1 MGGRSVLLAI
11 ALLTAGCQAA
21 APERSTLCG
30 ANGTFRVG
38 YVGAAEGQ
46 NRDAAEV
53 ISASDLERMR
63 RLMTVASRCPVE
75 FEPLLS
81 PERAR
86 QRLRAGHWD
95 MAFLPPGLTALAMQA
110 GTDDQP
116 VRALMQGS
124 RSRSALLVLDGSPA
138 TEIKD
143 LNGRRLGL
151 LPRGSLTGFYLPLY
165 NLHGLQLQ
173 QVRYAISYADL
184 LHMLRSGG
192 VDAIAWDS
200 GLPSPGPDVR
210 VLAEDGHEIPPGGMV
225 LSAALLAEDH
235 KPLLATLDASA
246 DQMPQDLG
254 YSATAFSAP
263 LLFQGLRDIVRH
275 VESWTLPKDGQPYT
289 VYRTVVGG
297 EP

>member
-1 MGGRSVLLAI
+1 MSGCFALMAI
-11 ALLTAGCQAA
+11 ALLLAGCQTAV
-21 APERSTLCG
+21 PKRSTLCG
-30 ANGTFRVG
+30 SNGTFRVG
-38 YVGAAEGQ
+38 YVGAEEGR

-63 RLMTVASRCPVE
+63 RLMTLASRCPVE

-86 QRLRAGHWD
+86 QRLQEGHWD
-95 MAFLPPGLTALAMQA
+95 LAFLPPGLTALAMQ
-110 GTDDQP
+110 GGIDDQP
-116 VRALMQGS
+116 VRALVQGS
-124 RSRSALLVLDGSPA
+124 HSRSALLVLDGSSA
-138 TEIKD
+138 TELKD
-143 LNGRRLGL
+143 LNGQRLGL

-184 LHMLRSGG
+184 LHMLRSGV
-192 VDAIAWDS
+192 VDAISWDS
-200 GLPSPGPDVR
+200 SMPSPGSDVR

-225 LSAALLAEDH
+225 LSAALLEADH

-275 VESWTLPKDGQPYT
+275 VESWTLPTDGQPYT

-297 EP
+297 KS